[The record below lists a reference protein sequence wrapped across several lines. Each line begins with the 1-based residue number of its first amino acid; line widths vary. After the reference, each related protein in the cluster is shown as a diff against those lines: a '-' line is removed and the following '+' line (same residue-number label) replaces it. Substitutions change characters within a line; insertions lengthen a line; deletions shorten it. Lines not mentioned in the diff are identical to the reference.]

1 MAGRVTH
8 RAAPRLSGMV
18 AEANLMAMESMIEAI
33 SRHLPMLRRFA
44 RAAVGGQ
51 AAGDALV
58 RESMPALVAA
68 AGGGWAPGI
77 ADLRGA
83 LFAALVTTIRNSTIV
98 AFPNPAGAP
107 LSQALATL
115 APAERDALLLT
126 TLEGFSEAEAA
137 AILSA
142 TQAAVRDWIAQARE
156 VLRRLEPARVLIIE
170 DDDLIA
176 EAMARVVT
184 TMGHSVVHR
193 AIAET
198 EALVA
203 ARASAPHL
211 VLADIQLGEG
221 GDGLNAAQAIVAESP
236 VPVIFVTGF
245 PERLLTG
252 EAPEPAFVVSKP
264 YREETLRT
272 AIGQALA
279 TRARA

>member
-1 MAGRVTH
+1 
-8 RAAPRLSGMV
+8 
-18 AEANLMAMESMIEAI
+18 MAMESMIEAI

-98 AFPNPAGAP
+98 AFPSPAGAP

>member
-98 AFPNPAGAP
+98 AFPSPAGAP

>member
-211 VLADIQLGEG
+211 VLADIQLGDG